1 MSGTR
6 RISKPQI
13 MSISVNDIHYIKEIL
28 EEMSGK
34 VSTMEVSLD
43 KLNQTV
49 IGNESYDQ
57 EGLVKKVKRHD
68 EYIEKDKEYKNK
80 ILGGSIIIAFLYGI
94 FLKFSDRLF

>member
-1 MSGTR
+1 
-6 RISKPQI
+6 
-13 MSISVNDIHYIKEIL
+13 MSISQNDVLYIKNIL

-34 VSTMEVSLD
+34 VSGMETALL

-49 IGNESYDQ
+49 IGDEQYGHK
-57 EGLVKKVKRHD
+57 GLVKKVEEHS

-80 ILGGSIIIAFLYGI
+80 VLGGSIIIAFIYGL